1 MSEWANA
8 ASQRGQTANILV
20 QPKKNRVDRPIG
32 QVVEAPAGTGA
43 EGAVAEMAL
52 VRSRPAA
59 GGIAAG
65 GSYAAAAGRVSSLP
79 AIVGRYHFYLLS
91 GLFFL
96 LALSTK
102 EDISLHVFMIGLYL
116 AVLRRRWWIGGSL
129 MVIGLA
135 WFYVAFQVVIPAFRT
150 GSGHS
155 IYAAWFETLGDT
167 PLEIALS
174 PFTAP
179 DKVLALLFRP
189 DSLPALAMLVVPQ
202 ALLPLAGLPL
212 FLLAAPS
219 LAFSLLSQNPTLRQ
233 LETWHYAAPMLPFV
247 MLGTIDGLARL
258 AYYGSAAALRW
269 RRPVS
274 QAALLKLV
282 VLLLLLIALDY
293 HYLRGYSPL
302 AWLQEWP
309 EVTAHHDLG
318 REIAAG
324 VPDQAS
330 VLAQAQ
336 LIPYV
341 AHREALGI
349 WSGPLLTDYDY
360 IWLDLSHPRLPN
372 RYNAHG
378 DLLTGLTIEP
388 DFGFTVMRDGYLLL
402 QRGAERLPLSEELFT
417 FSRFEQVPAG
427 SQPTGAVFGDNLE
440 LVAVK
445 PEVRRLAT
453 PETEPQVV
461 LYFKVRQ
468 KPVEDYFLF
477 IYRVDE
483 DGQVGGATDYPQPA
497 VFWWPIARWEAGEQR
512 QVRVNTI
519 PWWTGDKAVFGYA
532 LGISHRDD
540 PWDVTARLPVR
551 LMAGT
556 VNPAGSQPIDQGTLL
571 PLVAFRRLGGLP
583 YPQPLTVLPL
593 NGAK

>member
-1 MSEWANA
+1 MA
-8 ASQRGQTANILV
+8 AA
-20 QPKKNRVDRPIG
+20 
-32 QVVEAPAGTGA
+32 
-43 EGAVAEMAL
+43 
-52 VRSRPAA
+52 
-59 GGIAAG
+59 
-65 GSYAAAAGRVSSLP
+65 GSYAAAGRDFSLP
-79 AIVGRYHFYLLS
+79 VVWRRYRFCLMS

-116 AVLRRRWWIGGSL
+116 AVLRRRWRTGGSL

-150 GSGHS
+150 GGGHS

-179 DKVLALLFRP
+179 DKVAALLFRP
-189 DSLPALAMLVVPQ
+189 GSLPALAMLLVPQ

-258 AYYGSAAALRW
+258 AWYGSAAVSRW

-274 QAALLKLV
+274 PAALLRLAA
-282 VLLLLLIALDY
+282 LLLLLVTLGY

-302 AWLQEWP
+302 ARLQEWP
-309 EVTAHHDLG
+309 EVTTHHDLG
-318 REIAAG
+318 RDIAAG
-324 VPDQAS
+324 VPGQAG

-360 IWLDLSHPRLPN
+360 IWLDLSHPRFPN
-372 RYNAHG
+372 RFNAHG
-378 DLLTGLTIEP
+378 ELLTGLTIEP
-388 DFGFTVMRDGYLLL
+388 DFGFTVMRDGYMLL
-402 QRGAERLPLSEELFT
+402 QRGAERLPLPEDLFT
-417 FSRFEQVPAG
+417 FSQFEQLPAA
-427 SQPTGAVFGDNLE
+427 SQPTGAMFGDVLE

-468 KPVEDYFLF
+468 EPAGDYFLF
-477 IYRVDE
+477 VYRLDE

-497 VFWWPIARWEAGEQR
+497 VFWWPISRWEVGDQR

-519 PWWTGDKAVFGYA
+519 PWWTGDKSVFGYA
-532 LGISHRDD
+532 LGISRRDD

-551 LMAGT
+551 LVEDA
-556 VNPAGSQPIDQGTLL
+556 VNPAGSQPIVQDTLL
-571 PLVAFRRLGGLP
+571 PLVAFRRLGGLA

-593 NGAK
+593 NEAR